1 MKSKQI
7 ISIVILLIVFSAGS
21 FFAGTKYQQSKIR
34 SGFNKQMTTSDQKGF
49 GTGNRNGTQTGKTN
63 QNPGANI
70 PNIGEIT
77 KVDDSSITIK
87 TMDGSSKIILISDST
102 VYKQSTSAAKTDLK
116 VGSKVEITGDQNT
129 DGSVTGKNISISP
142 VIK

>member
-1 MKSKQI
+1 MKKNQI
-7 ISIVILLIVFSAGS
+7 IITVCLLLVFSGAS

-34 SGFNKQMTTSDQKGF
+34 SGFSKQMTASGQNGF
-49 GTGNRNGTQTGKTN
+49 RSGNRNGTQNSKTN

-87 TMDGSSKIILISDST
+87 TMDDNSKIILISDST
-102 VYKQSTSAAKTDLK
+102 VFNKSVSATKSDL
-116 VGSKVEITGDQNT
+116 VIGSKIEVTGQQNT
-129 DGSVTGKNISISP
+129 DGSVTGKNVSISP
-142 VIK
+142 IAK